1 MRAGRILIVLFCL
14 LCAVAVTYWPYLKS
28 SEPDEEAEPAAVAST
43 QQPGPVQANR
53 GSDVPEGFTGAVHP
67 LLHGRTKLD
76 VKTTWTPIGK
86 GRDKLDEFIPKKLY
100 ALFHDVKPTRP
111 TMTYTEREL
120 SAFLPEKVEKVGQV
134 WALDPDKVALV
145 LRQFHPSASM
155 HLEAKGRRAGPD
167 GAFGILR
174 AMSDDYLDI
183 ACRIHTEFN
192 FTPRAFQRFSDAPG
206 LWYTPAHL
214 TGRVVVNRKT
224 GTVEYFR
231 LGLPTDKTLN
241 VHLTASIPSIGEHHD
256 IVRVD
261 HMELE
266 GGDAKAADEGKWTG
280 AIDPAEARAQLTHQF
295 YKFNDI
301 AWVATDKAL
310 AVAHEKQ
317 KPIMAMVTWGS
328 LDDQSC

>member
-120 SAFLPEKVEKVGQV
+120 SAFLPEKV
-134 WALDPDKVALV
+134 
-145 LRQFHPSASM
+145 
-155 HLEAKGRRAGPD
+155 
-167 GAFGILR
+167 
-174 AMSDDYLDI
+174 
-183 ACRIHTEFN
+183 
-192 FTPRAFQRFSDAPG
+192 
-206 LWYTPAHL
+206 
-214 TGRVVVNRKT
+214 
-224 GTVEYFR
+224 
-231 LGLPTDKTLN
+231 
-241 VHLTASIPSIGEHHD
+241 
-256 IVRVD
+256 
-261 HMELE
+261 
-266 GGDAKAADEGKWTG
+266 
-280 AIDPAEARAQLTHQF
+280 
-295 YKFNDI
+295 
-301 AWVATDKAL
+301 
-310 AVAHEKQ
+310 
-317 KPIMAMVTWGS
+317 
-328 LDDQSC
+328 